1 MAASLGHGLDERPA
15 VRDRCPLAP
24 QLEDLLPQD
33 GQTGWGWPVSQLL
46 LHPRPEILYGIEIW
60 RVTRPIHD
68 GHVLERQALLDGL
81 RLMTRRAV
89 LEEASDLG
97 VRHGRHE
104 LLFQNGQ
111 VTVLVHR
118 VPSVQEGQLSPSSP
132 AEAAPDHLLLG
143 KLDCLHRELWVKLLE
158 PRGRR
163 TWANLPACHSSN
175 NDSSLNMTFFHM
187 WGDQCW

>member
-1 MAASLGHGLDERPA
+1 MKKNLPVVLDDLLHPLGHGLDERPA

-24 QLEDLLPQD
+24 QLGDLLPQD

-46 LHPRPEILYGIEIW
+46 LHPRPEILYGIKIW

-68 GHVLERQALLDGL
+68 GHVLERQPILDGL
-81 RLMTRRAV
+81 RPMTRRAV
-89 LEEASDLG
+89 LEEASGLG

-118 VPSVQEGQLSPSSP
+118 VPSVQEGQPAPSSP
-132 AEAAPDHLLLG
+132 AEAAPNHLLLG
-143 KLDCLHRELWVKLLE
+143 KLDCLHRELRGEPVGAPRPANPGEPAGLPQLE
-158 PRGRR
+158 P
-163 TWANLPACHSSN
+163 
-175 NDSSLNMTFFHM
+175 
-187 WGDQCW
+187 